1 MVAGAGNAH
10 RLVLL
15 DLPSPCSPETTRSG
29 GVQDMTAKEAR
40 KPISDG
46 TAGGSRLVRPPI
58 DQPDNPL
65 RDLGGSHC
73 ASTNEVLVSE
83 TLNALWAPPGETQTD
98 QLRKVRA
105 VSQTL
110 AAFKPRDEIEGMLA
124 AQAVALHFGAME
136 CLRRAMVPNQPF
148 ETAAKL
154 RKDGANLARA
164 MTDMVEAL
172 NRKRGKGPQV
182 VRVERV
188 VVQEGGQAIVGNVQP
203 TGRAEGGT

>member
-1 MVAGAGNAH
+1 M
-10 RLVLL
+10 
-15 DLPSPCSPETTRSG
+15 
-29 GVQDMTAKEAR
+29 KEPMKRRQLADR
-40 KPISDG
+40 PAS
-46 TAGGSRLVRPPI
+46 GSRLVRPPA

-65 RDLGGSHC
+65 RDVGGSRC
-73 ASTNEVLVSE
+73 ASTNEVLVGQA
-83 TLNALWAPPGETQTD
+83 LNAVWSPPGETEGD
-98 QLRKVRA
+98 QLKKVRA
-105 VSQTL
+105 VSQAL

-172 NRKRGKGPQV
+172 DRKRGKGPQV
-182 VRVERV
+182 MRVERV
-188 VVQEGGQAIVGNVQP
+188 VVQEGGQAIVGSVQP
-203 TGRAEGGT
+203 SGRTGGRE

>member
-1 MVAGAGNAH
+1 
-10 RLVLL
+10 
-15 DLPSPCSPETTRSG
+15 
-29 GVQDMTAKEAR
+29 MTAKATR
-40 KPISDG
+40 KAINDRPVGASQL
-46 TAGGSRLVRPPI
+46 ARPPE
-58 DQPDNPL
+58 DQPANPL
-65 RDLGGSHC
+65 RDLAGSRC

-83 TLNALWAPPGETQTD
+83 TLNALWSPPGEAEKD
-98 QLRKVRA
+98 QIKKVRA
-105 VSQTL
+105 VSRAL

-172 NRKRGKGPQV
+172 NRKRGKRPQV

-203 TGRAEGGT
+203 AGRAEGGA

>member
-1 MVAGAGNAH
+1 MKTK
-10 RLVLL
+10 
-15 DLPSPCSPETTRSG
+15 TTRK
-29 GVQDMTAKEAR
+29 A
-40 KPISDG
+40 ISDRPSG
-46 TAGGSRLVRPPI
+46 ASHLVRPPR
-58 DQPDNPL
+58 DQPNNPL
-65 RDLGGSHC
+65 RDLGGSMC

-83 TLNALWAPPGETQTD
+83 TLATLWSPPGESEEN
-98 QLRKVRA
+98 QLKKVRA

-110 AAFKPRDEIEGMLA
+110 AAFRPRDEIEGMLA

-164 MTDMVEAL
+164 MTEMVEAL

-203 TGRAEGGT
+203 TGRAEGGA

>member
-1 MVAGAGNAH
+1 
-10 RLVLL
+10 
-15 DLPSPCSPETTRSG
+15 
-29 GVQDMTAKEAR
+29 MTAKEAR
-40 KPISDG
+40 KAINDRP
-46 TAGGSRLVRPPI
+46 AGGSRLVRPPT
-58 DQPDNPL
+58 DQPNNPL
-65 RDLGGSHC
+65 RDLGGSRC
-73 ASTNEVLVSE
+73 ASTNEVLVRE
-83 TLNALWAPPGETQTD
+83 TLSALWSPPGEPEEE
-98 QLRKVRA
+98 QLKKARA
-105 VSQTL
+105 VSQAL
-110 AAFKPRDEIEGMLA
+110 AAFRPRDEIEGMLA

-203 TGRAEGGT
+203 AGRAEGGV